1 MQNEP
6 VIDDVFTP
14 ASLFGRLFAS
24 IADFVFVAIVL
35 FLFSVLL
42 DEIIPRRS
50 MEKNSR
56 DLFDL
61 IFSASFLILPVL
73 YLAVMESSKLKA
85 TLGKLIT
92 GIKVVDENSFQRIS
106 FFRALGR
113 AVVKVI
119 SIYFCGIGIIIFVLV
134 FSSEKKQSIHDGLFK
149 TLVVDV

>member
-1 MQNEP
+1 MQNDP
-6 VIDDVFTP
+6 TNDVITSP
-14 ASLFGRLFAS
+14 SLVGRLFAS
-24 IADFVFVAIVL
+24 IVDFVFVGIVL
-35 FLFSVLL
+35 LLISVLL

-50 MEKNSR
+50 MEKNNR
-56 DLFDL
+56 ELFDL
-61 IFSASFLILPVL
+61 VFSASFFVLPVL

-92 GIKVVDENSFQRIS
+92 GIKVVDENSFQRIG

-119 SIYFCGIGIIIFVLV
+119 SIYFCGIGVIIFVLI

-149 TLVVDV
+149 TLVVDA

>member
-6 VIDDVFTP
+6 ISDDVFTP
-14 ASLFGRLFAS
+14 TSLVGRLFAS
-24 IADFVFVAIVL
+24 IADLVFVAIA
-35 FLFSVLL
+35 LL
-42 DEIIPRRS
+42 LLSILSDEIIPRRS

-56 DLFDL
+56 ELFDL
-61 IFSASFLILPVL
+61 VFSASFFILPVL
-73 YLAVMESSKLKA
+73 YLAVMESSKYKA

-92 GIKVVDENSFQRIS
+92 GIKVVDENSFQRIG

-134 FSSEKKQSIHDGLFK
+134 FSSKKKQSIHDGLFK

>member
-14 ASLFGRLFAS
+14 ASLVGRLFAS
-24 IADFVFVAIVL
+24 IADLVFVAIVL
-35 FLFSVLL
+35 LLLSVLL

-56 DLFDL
+56 ELFDL
-61 IFSASFLILPVL
+61 IFSASFFILPVL

-92 GIKVVDENSFQRIS
+92 GIKVVDENSFQRIG